1 MPRPTYLKLYESG
14 ELDRRIEILNK
25 KLESCTICPRR
36 CRVNRLEDNIGFCR
50 SGKNPIVSS
59 YNAHFGEEP
68 PISGI
73 YGSGTIFFTN
83 CTLRC
88 IYCQNYPISQL
99 SNGKEHS
106 VEELASMML
115 SLQRRKC
122 HNINFVTPTHFVPQ
136 IVSALK
142 IAIKNGFNIPLVYNT
157 SGYESI
163 ETLKLLEGIIDIY
176 LPDMKYSDNEMS
188 LKYSGVSDYW
198 EINKL
203 AIKEMFRQV
212 GDLKMDRDGI
222 AYRGLIIRHLVL
234 PYNIAGSKKIL
245 EFLKNEVSTTVTIG
259 IMSQYF
265 PAYKAVNDEK
275 LKFKITKEEYD
286 EVVNYAINLG
296 FKNILIQG
304 YY

>member
-99 SNGKEHS
+99 SNGKEYS